1 MSTKY
6 QRPAGVYAGAS
17 GLANRSKYQDD
28 ASATPKRAISS
39 GKVDGDVNYVVDAL
53 NELDQALLDA
63 SLSGVVPG
71 QSGNAGKVLTTDGS
85 NLSWGGVTESAI
97 ADDAVTYAK
106 MAHGTADSLLGYG
119 SGGVPSTVT
128 AGSNVTISG
137 GVISV
142 SVPSAVPSGVLA
154 PYAGAS
160 APSGWLLCDGSAVS
174 RTTYA
179 DLFAAIGG
187 VFGVGDGSTT
197 FNVPDLRGRSVFGLD
212 NMGGTDAGRLSV
224 TNTLG
229 GTGGAEKKSGSTDG
243 YALTLSD
250 IPPHTHS
257 IQGTSGGSN
266 GATTGQASASGSSGV
281 QSGSVGGG
289 AAHSHG
295 ISNFDVMPPYVLTN
309 YIIKV

>member
-63 SLSGVVPG
+63 SLSGTVPG
-71 QSGNAGKVLTTDGS
+71 QSGNAGKVLTTNGTT
-85 NLSWGGVTESAI
+85 LSWGDALS
-97 ADDAVTYAK
+97 DDAVTLAK
-106 MAHGTADSLLGYG
+106 MAHGTADTLLGYG
-119 SGGVPSTVT
+119 SGGVPSAVT
-128 AGSNVTISG
+128 AGSNVTISS

-142 SVPSAVPSGVLA
+142 AIPAAVPSGVLA
-154 PYAGAS
+154 PFAGAS
-160 APSGWLLCDGSAVS
+160 APTGWLLCDGSAVS

-179 DLFAAIGG
+179 GLFSAIGSA
-187 VFGVGDGSTT
+187 FGAGDGSTT

-229 GTGGAEKKSGSTDG
+229 GTGGAEKKTASTDG
-243 YALTLSD
+243 HTLTLTE
-250 IPPHTHS
+250 IPAHTHGM
-257 IQGTSGGSN
+257 QGTSGGTN
-266 GATTGQASASGSSGV
+266 GATSAQPSPVSGSGLQTASA
-281 QSGSVGGG
+281 GGG

-295 ISNFDVMPPYVLTN
+295 ITNFDVMPPYVLMN